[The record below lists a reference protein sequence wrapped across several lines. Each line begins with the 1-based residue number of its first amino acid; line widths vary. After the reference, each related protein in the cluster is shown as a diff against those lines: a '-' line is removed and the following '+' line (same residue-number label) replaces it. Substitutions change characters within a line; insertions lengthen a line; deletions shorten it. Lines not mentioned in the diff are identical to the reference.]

1 MGSYVFVGSGGC
13 QVISNRHQSAAAAT
27 LAAVDSSSSF
37 VAPLAAPTGVGG
49 RVCVNDERLSHLR
62 SVGVTFSTLAF
73 STVSLDECSS
83 AAT

>member
-1 MGSYVFVGSGGC
+1 MSGDLQQAPKCSSGYVG
-13 QVISNRHQSAAAAT
+13 R
-27 LAAVDSSSSF
+27 VDSSSSF